1 MEEQTIRDKEQ
12 PQRRY
17 TALIMAGRRGG
28 PDTLAEA
35 TGAPHRALLD
45 VQGVPMLERVV
56 RTLEAV
62 PCIERMLVS
71 IDVPEVLQQF
81 PGLARRIA
89 DGSLAVVQS
98 ESSPSRSVLR
108 VLEETATDEAVLVT
122 TADHALLTPAMV
134 EHFLGKAERS
144 AIDLAVALVEE
155 KRIRARFPESKRT
168 YIPFRGE
175 RFSGANL
182 FAFLTRPALRA
193 AEFWVRAEQ
202 FRKQPW
208 RLAHAFG
215 LPTLLLFL
223 LRLLDLEAAM
233 QRASR
238 AIGARILAVRMPFAE
253 AAVDVDRL
261 SDLDLVNAILS
272 TRTSV

>member
-1 MEEQTIRDKEQ
+1 MQEPETPK
-12 PQRRY
+12 PQKPARRY
-17 TALIMAGRRGG
+17 TALIMAGRRSG

-45 VQGVPMLERVV
+45 VQGTPMLERVV
-56 RTLEAV
+56 GTLEAV
-62 PCIERMLVS
+62 PCIERILVS
-71 IDVPEVLQQF
+71 IDVPEVLEQF

-89 DGSLAVVQS
+89 DGTLTVVQS
-98 ESSPSRSVLR
+98 ASSPSLSVLEA
-108 VLEETATDEAVLVT
+108 LEKTATDEAVLVT

-134 EHFLGKAERS
+134 DHFLGEAEART
-144 AIDLAVALVEE
+144 IDLAVALVEE
-155 KRIRARFPESKRT
+155 TRIHARFPESKRT

-182 FAFLTRPALRA
+182 FVFLTHPAHRV

-202 FRKQPW
+202 HRKQPW
-208 RLAHAFG
+208 RLARAFG
-215 LPTLLLFL
+215 LSTLALFL
-223 LRLLDLEAAM
+223 LRRLDLEAAM

-238 AIGARILAVRMPFAE
+238 VVGAQIRAVRMPFAE

-261 SDLDLVNAILS
+261 SDLELVNAILA
-272 TRTSV
+272 TRTSL

>member
-1 MEEQTIRDKEQ
+1 
-12 PQRRY
+12 
-17 TALIMAGRRGG
+17 MAGRRGG

-35 TGAPHRALLD
+35 AGAPHRALLD
-45 VQGVPMLERVV
+45 VQGTPMLERVV

-62 PCIERMLVS
+62 PCVERLLVS
-71 IDVPEVLQQF
+71 IDTPEVLEQF
-81 PGLARRIA
+81 PGLARRVA
-89 DGSLAVVQS
+89 DGSLIVVQS
-98 ESSPSRSVLR
+98 ASSPSRSVLS
-108 VLEETATDEAVLVT
+108 VLEETDDDEAVLVT

-134 EHFLGKAERS
+134 EHFLGNAEGS

-155 KRIRARFPESKRT
+155 QRIRARFPESKRT

-182 FAFLTRPALRA
+182 FAFLTPSARRT

-208 RLAHAFG
+208 KLARAFG
-215 LPTLLLFL
+215 PSTLLLFL
-223 LRLLDLEAAM
+223 LRRLDLEAAM
-233 QRASR
+233 RRASR

-261 SDLDLVNAILS
+261 SDLELINAILS
-272 TRTSV
+272 TRTSA